1 MGLLIFF
8 YWFVWFRMW
17 SFKSSL
23 YILDTSSLSDI
34 FSQALVCH
42 VKPVLASLKEHTF
55 IICIK
60 SNFSSALMGHAFGV
74 VSQISSPK
82 PKGHWIFPQYFYL
95 DISQFSIYIW
105 VYDPFGVNFCERIK
119 LCIYICF
126 FFFLCKGV
134 SSRSAPSDEKTVLRP
149 QRASASSSKLSREYR
164 GESVSGLCL
173 LFPHPHASLGTV
185 LPLVTAL
192 SFPPQEH
199 RLDSIYLDP
208 L

>member
-34 FSQALVCH
+34 FSQALACH

-126 FFFLCKGV
+126 FFFFARGCPVVWPHLMKRLSFVLKEPRLLPQSSVESIGV
-134 SSRSAPSDEKTVLRP
+134 N
-149 QRASASSSKLSREYR
+149 
-164 GESVSGLCL
+164 
-173 LFPHPHASLGTV
+173 LFPGSVCCFLTHT
-185 LPLVTAL
+185 PLWVPC
-192 SFPPQEH
+192 FP
-199 RLDSIYLDP
+199 S
-208 L
+208 